1 MNVHQVRDL
10 ILKTVGVNCL
20 FVSFSLIQMVLY
32 TVIGSLG
39 AGGMRAG
46 MGTGVLSLGML
57 SVWIGLT
64 WVLLRRTDAVRRRIW
79 PEDGAD
85 CGPVTLPKMTMA
97 FWVVVIAFYAFLRY
111 ADNFTT
117 IGLRSI
123 EAGRAGQ
130 PPISF
135 LGFAGM
141 MAPPALAAACVF
153 RAREIGAWIGAPVAR
168 CAAGDTPPEPGED
181 A

>member
-1 MNVHQVRDL
+1 MNVPQIRDL
-10 ILKTVGVNCL
+10 ILKTVGVYCL
-20 FVSFSLIQMVLY
+20 LISFSYVQMFLQALISPAG
-32 TVIGSLG
+32 IGVRELSSFDYFIF
-39 AGGMRAG
+39 
-46 MGTGVLSLGML
+46 VLSVVWAAL
-57 SVWIGLT
+57 S
-64 WVLLRRTDAVRRRIW
+64 WVFLRRTDTVRRRIW
-79 PEDGAD
+79 PEDMESTA
-85 CGPVTLPKMTMA
+85 PVVLPRATVA

-130 PPISF
+130 PPFSF

-141 MAPPALAAACVF
+141 MVPPALAAACVF
-153 RAREIGAWIGAPVAR
+153 RAGEIGAWIGAPVAR
-168 CAAGDTPPEPGED
+168 CAAEDTPHGPEGN